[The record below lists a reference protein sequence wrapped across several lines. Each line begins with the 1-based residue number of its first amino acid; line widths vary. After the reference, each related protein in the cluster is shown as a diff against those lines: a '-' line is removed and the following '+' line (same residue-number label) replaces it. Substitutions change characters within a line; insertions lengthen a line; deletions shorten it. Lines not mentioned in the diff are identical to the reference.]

1 MAEAI
6 ISRRGSSSDMELRTE
21 IITGNVN
28 WTAPKTLKN
37 NIISVRIFGG
47 GGYYGANLG
56 AWCGG
61 GGWMNNGEITIT
73 PGQVIPVVI
82 GRWSA
87 AKNSTVSDIAGG
99 TTSFGTYLSANGGRG
114 ESGSSGV
121 NGGIGYQ
128 FGGGGSA
135 SVNGSGGSGGT
146 WGGGGG
152 GSIRLGRGGDG
163 GMYGGGGG
171 GSVTDES
178 KYLDGTRGG
187 NGGMYGGGGGAGGS
201 ISLYSRGFEITY
213 IECDIYSN
221 NCGIGGTYGGNGGT
235 ANSPA
240 ENGTNTIGIT
250 SVPANLRGNGI
261 SGTIGC
267 RKKFT
272 YISDNNSIN
281 ATVYFDGGGGYGG
294 IGGHG
299 GKGSVTYN
307 NRNAF
312 DVFFGGGGGG
322 GYGGRGGN
330 GGIGY
335 SANDDTYT
343 GGGGGGGYGGKG
355 ADANGRTGGGGGGYF
370 SDAIGMAGGGYYN
383 YCRAYINKY
392 PNGTTVPDSVYGYGS
407 GVHDGACII
416 QYWI

>member
-47 GGYYGANLG
+47 GGYYGPKSG

-61 GGWMNNGEITIT
+61 SGWMNNAEITVT
-73 PGQVIPVVI
+73 PGQVIPVTI
-82 GRWSA
+82 GRFVNSN
-87 AKNSTVSDIAGG
+87 NSTIRGTTGG
-99 TTSFGTYLSANGGRG
+99 TTTFGTYLSANGG
-114 ESGSSGV
+114 SGNDGGAGSC
-121 NGGIGYQ
+121 GIGYQ
-128 FGGGGSA
+128 FGGGGG
-135 SVNGSGGSGGT
+135 NGTNDSGSNGGM

-152 GSIRLGRGGDG
+152 GSIRLGRGGNG

-178 KYLDGTRGG
+178 RYLDGTRGG
-187 NGGMYGGGGGAGGS
+187 NGGTYGGGGGAGGS
-201 ISLYSRGFEITY
+201 VYLYSSGSR
-213 IECDIYSN
+213 IYSN

-235 ANSPA
+235 ANTPA
-240 ENGTNTIGIT
+240 ENGTNTIGIA

-261 SGTIGC
+261 SGTVGC
-267 RKKFT
+267 TKRIIKG
-272 YISDNNSIN
+272 DNTSIN
-281 ATVYFDGGGGYGG
+281 VTVYFDGGGGYGG

-299 GKGSVTYN
+299 GGNGSVTYRN
-307 NRNAF
+307 NYAF
-312 DVFFGGGGGG
+312 NVFFGGGGGG

-383 YCRAYINKY
+383 YCRGYNKAYSN
-392 PNGTTVPDSVYGYGS
+392 NVTVPDSVYGYGS
-407 GVHDGACII
+407 GAHDGACII

>member
-61 GGWMNNGEITIT
+61 GGWMNNGEITII
-73 PGQVIPVVI
+73 PGQVIPVTI

-87 AKNSTVSDIAGG
+87 ANNSTVRDITGG
-99 TTSFGTYLSANGGRG
+99 TTSFGTYLSANGGGGR
-114 ESGSSGV
+114 SGSSGV
-121 NGGIGYQ
+121 NGIGYQ
-128 FGGGGSA
+128 FGGGGGDGTNIGGY
-135 SVNGSGGSGGT
+135 NGGM

-152 GSIRLGRGGDG
+152 GSIRLGEGGNG

-178 KYLDGTRGG
+178 RYLDGTRGG
-187 NGGMYGGGGGAGGS
+187 NGGTYGGGGGAGGS
-201 ISLYSRGFEITY
+201 VYIYSSGSR
-213 IECDIYSN
+213 IYSN

-235 ANSPA
+235 ANTPA

-261 SGTIGC
+261 SGTVGC
-267 RKKFT
+267 TKRIIKG
-272 YISDNNSIN
+272 NNTSIN
-281 ATVYFDGGGGYGG
+281 VTVYFDGGGGYGG

-299 GKGSVTYN
+299 GKGSVTYRN
-307 NRNAF
+307 NYAF
-312 DVFFGGGGGG
+312 NVFFGGGGGG

-343 GGGGGGGYGGKG
+343 GGGGGGGYGGNG
-355 ADANGRTGGGGGGYF
+355 GDGNGRTGGGGGGYF
-370 SDAIGMAGGGYYN
+370 SDAIGIAGGGYYN
-383 YCRAYINKY
+383 YCRAYVNAY
-392 PNGTTVPDSVYGYGS
+392 PNGASIPDSIYGYGS